1 MGFSPNFKFKICQ
14 KIKIN
19 QSKVINCYV
28 LGDFCLANFKF
39 LTDFKF
45 KIRWEIRS
53 KDLKQG
59 WPKNKFLWPKLGSKV
74 SDFSIFWVY
83 FVRFLSSGGPKSQYF
98 WQYFKIAAQRQI
110 WVDHTWPK
118 STKNTINIKAPQSN
132 VKVEICPKSP

>member
-1 MGFSPNFKFKICQ
+1 VGFSPIFKFKICQ

-74 SDFSIFWVY
+74 SNFSIFWVY

-98 WQYFKIAAQRQI
+98 WQFFKIAAQ
-110 WVDHTWPK
+110 
-118 STKNTINIKAPQSN
+118 
-132 VKVEICPKSP
+132 SPI